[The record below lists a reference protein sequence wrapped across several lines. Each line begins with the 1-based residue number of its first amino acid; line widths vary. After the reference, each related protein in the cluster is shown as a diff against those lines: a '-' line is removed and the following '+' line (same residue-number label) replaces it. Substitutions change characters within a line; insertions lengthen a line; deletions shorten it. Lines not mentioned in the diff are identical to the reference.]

1 MSGKSSASFFPH
13 PGPPKART
21 NQTGDQPKVRVS
33 TQGQA
38 VDDPRPKTPVPAG
51 SDFCPAPLQ
60 CRRRRRRPW
69 RPPLAELPE
78 GATRPTVVA
87 GQRPL
92 ICQLRGTFLD
102 FFFARNTSPM
112 THPWDWYIYLI
123 YDTSPMDP
131 SWVPTC
137 SGTPPW
143 KEANAG
149 RPPHFL
155 DDPGLTD
162 VWKSRK
168 GRLEL
173 ERARRK
179 PRKRLVG

>member
-92 ICQLRGTFLD
+92 ICQFAGNFLG
-102 FFFARNTSPM
+102 FFFHTKHISHDASMGLVYLPHLRYQSHGSVMGPNLQRNPALKRSQCRKAATF
-112 THPWDWYIYLI
+112 
-123 YDTSPMDP
+123 
-131 SWVPTC
+131 
-137 SGTPPW
+137 SG
-143 KEANAG
+143 
-149 RPPHFL
+149 
-155 DDPGLTD
+155 
-162 VWKSRK
+162 
-168 GRLEL
+168 
-173 ERARRK
+173 
-179 PRKRLVG
+179 